1 MGSVPLFHLIPVRE
15 LVARIV
21 LGVLGLSMLTSHVHA
36 LSGAGTATPRPT
48 PSPLPSQTIIA
59 YPTRDGTVRWVTS
72 SGTSTWQVTEHGI
85 ATRVQSRRDSTKVA
99 VVWTDFV
106 SKNAIVITG
115 EEPVTYPV
123 RIYNDEWPDGIEVA
137 AYRRIAISGLTG
149 DRGSVIVTPNGVDLD
164 LQLRGAARVPQ
175 FVQRGFDVAAKA
187 GFTTQE
193 VFPQLQMDL
202 LQGNS
207 SVDGWLKNADA
218 VASEDLNQPVMIS
231 DPMLVFAVYVEPR
244 AQANFDREGNIMLM
258 GYAPFVDAI
267 PLTPELY
274 DDSVGTS
281 IGRTTKL
288 TKERQILWSVYIGP
302 TGAAV
307 YDNDN
312 NAFHVAT
319 TPAQLK
325 GTAGTYQVSP
335 KGGNDCFISKWS
347 PEGRLLWRTYVGGTK
362 HEKSLKGVVDD
373 QGNIYVVCT
382 TGSTDFPTTVGLIR
396 TKQNWLESEDMA
408 IFSLTPDGKTL
419 RWSTYWCGRTEFK
432 PDPTI
437 PGRSYYMS
445 FGDLLYD
452 GHGGVILAFSQDGN
466 PSLPVTE
473 GAWQMANRGAAEGL
487 VTRFRTD
494 GTVAWSTLIAST
506 AHDLIR
512 WIAVDDDTLIRVHFY
527 EDYEQDADYE
537 RLPAIGVPGKT
548 LTDEGM
554 WGFVIQF
561 GLSGQVHKLWAPF
574 EGYLLPDGYIPITTY
589 SPKHVVLDTF
599 YIKSNNSPDAII
611 HHPNTASPNTVSR
624 TGTLPFYSVVKT
636 DDWVTLTPVYTTPL
650 MGMRTNQVTVSNGY
664 LMWLEN
670 TYPSRGA
677 CLTDTLWGAGF
688 GVNGDQRPYLVLVK
702 PHPVIISV
710 NDQENDLSSPDQFSA
725 HVYPNPAT
733 DHVTITCPEVIT
745 DIAIHDVSGRLL
757 INCHSIG
764 SETTHVDVSTLPS
777 GIYPTMITTSRG
789 SGWHM
794 LVKR

>member
-1 MGSVPLFHLIPVRE
+1 MGNVPVFHLMPASELAVR
-15 LVARIV
+15 VASAV
-21 LGVLGLSMLTSHVHA
+21 FALLMLTSLGYA
-36 LSGAGTATPRPT
+36 SRGSGTATHKPT

-72 SGTSTWQVTEHGI
+72 SGTSTWQVTEYGI
-85 ATRVQSRRDSTKVA
+85 STRVQSRRDSTKVA

-106 SKNAIVITG
+106 SKNPVVIRG

-123 RIYNDEWPDGIEVA
+123 RIYNDEWPDGIEVT
-137 AYRRIAISGLTG
+137 AYRRVAISGLTG

-164 LQLRGAARVPQ
+164 LQLRGAATVPQ
-175 FVQRGFDVAAKA
+175 LVQRGFDVAARA
-187 GFTTQE
+187 GFTTHE
-193 VFPQLQMDL
+193 VFPQFQMDM
-202 LQGNS
+202 LQGTS
-207 SVDGWLKNADA
+207 GVDDWLKNADD
-218 VASEDLNQPVMIS
+218 VATEDLNQPVMIS
-231 DPMLVFAVYVEPR
+231 DPMLAFAVYVEPR

-281 IGRTTKL
+281 SGRTTKL
-288 TKERQILWSVYIGP
+288 TKDRQVLWSTYVGP
-302 TGAAV
+302 SGSAI

-312 NAFHVAT
+312 NAYRIGAS
-319 TPAQLK
+319 PIRSSRSS
-325 GTAGTYQVSP
+325 GTYQEAP
-335 KGGNDCFISKWS
+335 KGGLDCSITKWS
-347 PEGRLLWRTYVGGTK
+347 AEGRLLWRTYVGGTLDETPHK
-362 HEKSLKGVVDD
+362 ATVDE
-373 QGNIYVVCT
+373 QGNLYIACRT
-382 TGSTDFPTTVGLIR
+382 MSTDFPTTEGLIR

-473 GAWQMANRGAAEGL
+473 GAWQMANKGAAEGL

-512 WIAVDDDTLIRVHFY
+512 WLAVDNDTLIRVHFY

-537 RLPAIGVPGKT
+537 RLPAIGVPGKA

-561 GLSGQVHKLWAPF
+561 GLSGQAHILWAPF
-574 EGYLLPDGYIPITTY
+574 EYYNDEIPYYEVGSDVFSLT
-589 SPKHVVLDTF
+589 PGRAVEPV
-599 YIKSNNSPDAII
+599 NSPNAII
-611 HHPNTASPNTVSR
+611 HHPNALGRSGTSPYYSLVR
-624 TGTLPFYSVVKT
+624 TK
-636 DDWVTLTPVYTTPL
+636 DWVTFEAVYTTPVL
-650 MGMRTNQVTVSNGY
+650 GVFKASMSEYNGY
-664 LMWLEN
+664 LLFLDN

-677 CLTDTLWGAGF
+677 CLTDTLWGSGF
-688 GVNGDQRPYLVLVK
+688 GTNEDQRPYLVLVK

-710 NDQENDLSSPDQFSA
+710 NDQESDLTSPDRFSA

-745 DIAIHDVSGRLL
+745 DIVIHDVSGRTLVTR
-757 INCHSIG
+757 HSNG

-777 GIYPTMITTSRG
+777 GIYPTMITTSQGRTW
-789 SGWHM
+789 SVIIIH
-794 LVKR
+794 